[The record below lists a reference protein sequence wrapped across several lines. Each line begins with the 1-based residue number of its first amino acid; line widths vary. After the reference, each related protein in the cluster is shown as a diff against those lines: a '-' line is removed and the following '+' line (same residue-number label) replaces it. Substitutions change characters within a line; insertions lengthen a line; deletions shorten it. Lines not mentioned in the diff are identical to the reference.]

1 MSLLAKIINRFSSVS
16 QGINKEKIIAGW
28 SPSEKAKE
36 TYRLLGAEGIVLLR
50 NNDILPISK
59 TDNLAVF
66 GRVQN
71 DYFYVGYGSGGDVIS
86 PYRVSLMEGIENNGI
101 KVNEKIKNIY
111 KQFSKDSPP
120 DEGFWGHW
128 PLAFPEMEIST
139 NIIQLV
145 QMKLVLEIIL
155 ALLLSALPM

>member
-86 PYRVSLMEGIENNGI
+86 PLKIMSL
-101 KVNEKIKNIY
+101 
-111 KQFSKDSPP
+111 
-120 DEGFWGHW
+120 
-128 PLAFPEMEIST
+128 
-139 NIIQLV
+139 
-145 QMKLVLEIIL
+145 KL
-155 ALLLSALPM
+155 MRK